1 MARPS
6 SSTSA
11 LGEMLC
17 RCSLYRRGAEC
28 IGHIGHTGSQ
38 WWTATAEAFVTGAQI
53 NYNAWSCI
61 RSRKN
66 NNKTK

>member
-17 RCSLYRRGAEC
+17 RCNPYCRGAEC
-28 IGHIGHTGSQ
+28 IGHIGHTGSHHCDC
-38 WWTATAEAFVTGAQI
+38 TSIVTGAQI

-61 RSRKN
+61 LSR
-66 NNKTK
+66 NKK